1 MYINRIRSDGARTCI
16 GAGTASTREVR
27 DALLRNFV
35 QHDNLRARCIRGE
48 FLIDDQQPRAGI
60 ARDVADLVARQSKID
75 RQEHRAEMTGGEDE
89 LQERRAVLH
98 QHGHDVA
105 RADAL
110 RGEPAGR
117 LPDARIEIGV
127 GDLLAAIFQRGPVRR
142 APGMKGDEA
151 RKIDHFAGF
160 GPITGLVSSFDEL

>member
-1 MYINRIRSDGARTCI
+1 VG
-16 GAGTASTREVR
+16 
-27 DALLRNFV
+27 DALLRGFRSSTTISAPAAFAG
-35 QHDNLRARCIRGE
+35 Q
-48 FLIDDQQPRAGI
+48 FLIDDQQA
-60 ARDVADLVARQSKID
+60 ARRHFGDVADLVARESEVD
-75 RQEHRAEMTGGEDE
+75 RQEHRAEMAGGEDE

-142 APGMKGDEA
+142 APGMKVMKLERLIILRVLGRLPA
-151 RKIDHFAGF
+151 
-160 GPITGLVSSFDEL
+160 SFPPLMNYDS